1 MLRYIKYLILFR
13 CYFFGKISKITFNYL
28 KLFHLEI
35 KKDFVTNIMESQIF
49 DSAIIFEFYFT
60 LDFLNLFLFT

>member
-1 MLRYIKYLILFR
+1 MLRYIKYHILFR
-13 CYFFGKISKITFNYL
+13 CYFFGKIIKITFNYL

-35 KKDFVTNIMESQIF
+35 KKDFITNIMELQIF

-60 LDFLNLFLFT
+60 LEFLNLFLFT